1 MFPSIA
7 AGFGASGPSSRRD
20 LLAQARPL
28 LQEDSGEGGLAR
40 ARTNGGSSSRKDGR
54 ASEAACRP
62 EATWACCSRP
72 WRSFRPEAIV
82 GRERTTRSSHGATS
96 ERRRRGGGIACLDL
110 IGLGWWGGGGLEARS
125 CSGLSLLRNAA
136 EQERRA
142 GLSRLRASERL
153 AGVSLRPTLGDCP
166 ACLSACCTTR
176 GWAAGAGAGAGEEEG
191 CAADQVCRRRVSL
204 NSLQRNGRALVR
216 CCCCQLSGARAE
228 SSLCKAEPETKTGPA
243 AARSTGWVGACMWKV
258 ESGGLPRHCVTQQR
272 RNQAS
277 LGGEGRGGE
286 VWPGSS
292 RLLGRSRSF
301 DVEVEARRRKN
312 KRRN

>member
-110 IGLGWWGGGGLEARS
+110 IGLGWWGGGGTRSALLLGPQPTSERRRARAPGRS
-125 CSGLSLLRNAA
+125 QQAPGFRTPRGGLAAAHPRGLPCLPVCLLHHSGLG
-136 EQERRA
+136 RR
-142 GLSRLRASERL
+142 
-153 AGVSLRPTLGDCP
+153 
-166 ACLSACCTTR
+166 
-176 GWAAGAGAGAGEEEG
+176 
-191 CAADQVCRRRVSL
+191 
-204 NSLQRNGRALVR
+204 
-216 CCCCQLSGARAE
+216 SG
-228 SSLCKAEPETKTGPA
+228 
-243 AARSTGWVGACMWKV
+243 
-258 ESGGLPRHCVTQQR
+258 SG
-272 RNQAS
+272 S
-277 LGGEGRGGE
+277 GRGG
-286 VWPGSS
+286 
-292 RLLGRSRSF
+292 RM
-301 DVEVEARRRKN
+301 RRRPGVPPP
-312 KRRN
+312 RVTEQLATQRSSPCQMLLLPIIGRESREQPLQSGA